1 MNRQLFVN
9 LPVSDLDRSKAF
21 FAALGF
27 GFEPKFTD
35 ENAACMIVGDNV
47 HVMLLVERFFRT
59 FTRKALCDARTSTE
73 VLVAL
78 TCESRD
84 EVDRL
89 VDQAVAAGGRI
100 ARDPEDHGF
109 MYERA
114 FEDPDGHIWEAFYM
128 EPDAA
133 PAA

>member
-9 LPVSDLDRSKAF
+9 LPVSDLERSKAF

-59 FTRKALCDARTSTE
+59 FTRKALCDAKTSTE

-78 TCESRD
+78 SCDSRA

-114 FEDPDGHIWEAFYM
+114 FEDLDGHIWEAFYM
-128 EPDAA
+128 EPDAT
-133 PAA
+133 PAG